1 MKKALWK
8 ADSFIRTG
16 LRHLDKSQPCQDY
29 VIVDG
34 IKGAALCD
42 GVSRSIESEKAS
54 EIGAKQTITVCK
66 SIIGDKLLL
75 KDLVSKTERSKS
87 ACEAIAED
95 ICKRIQTK
103 LSDYPKA
110 DSTLAFVYRLDD
122 RYAILGYIG
131 DSAIIV
137 VSESKAEVFTQTRDY
152 GGPTESIAHPRA
164 SELMDIRIVDMDAEN
179 VKAFVLTS
187 DGLEEELYTKGNK
200 ARALKSCEKYVN
212 TLFESDG
219 HTAIEKLLDD
229 VTADGLFDDDISLA
243 VLAREEISLPE
254 EPQWL
259 CSCGHRNSLTTT
271 YCEKCDK
278 DYFTLYR
285 NADMSNYPSPWE
297 YFSYLNAHPKEEQ
310 RVIGYCAK
318 DKADSQVIVSQRKD
332 SSVRNSEEF
341 KESHYESKTE
351 RDDEYRHNEKQSHVK
366 KGEETSSV
374 IIPKRFAIIGSA
386 IAVLLCGILVVNF
399 FQILSIS
406 NNLESMRKEIDSIKS
421 NPTEQIAPTIEHIA
435 TPSES
440 APTKVTPSVEETSEE
455 NALNTQPPTQ
465 SIDEVT
471 LSVSETT
478 TLYQNPDYNEEIIGY
493 LTNDNRIIL
502 VEKKTVNNIVWFK
515 VSSSSHITGWAPGEL
530 FTIIADPAK

>member
-1 MKKALWK
+1 MKKSLWK

-34 IKGAALCD
+34 VKGAALCD

-66 SIIGDKLLL
+66 NIIGDKLLL

-137 VSESKAEVFTQTRDY
+137 ISESKAEVFTQTRDY

-212 TLFESDG
+212 ALFESDG
-219 HTAIEKLLDD
+219 HTAIENLLDD

-259 CSCGHRNSLTTT
+259 CSCGHRNTLTTT

-318 DKADSQVIVSQRKD
+318 DKADSQVIVFQRKD
-332 SSVRNSEEF
+332 SSVHDSEEF

-351 RDDEYRHNEKQSHVK
+351 RDNDEYRHNEKQSHVK
-366 KGEETSSV
+366 KGEETSSM

-421 NPTEQIAPTIEHIA
+421 NSTEQIAPTTEHIA

-440 APTKVTPSVEETSEE
+440 APTKVTPSVEETYEESTISTQKPSE
-455 NALNTQPPTQ
+455 A
-465 SIDEVT
+465 IGKIM

-478 TLYQNPDYNEEIIGY
+478 TLYPTPEYSEHAIGY
-493 LTNDNRIIL
+493 ATKENQIMLE
-502 VEKKTVNNIVWFK
+502 EKRTVNDVEWFK
-515 VSSSSHITGWAPGEL
+515 VITSTHITGWAPSE
-530 FTIIADPAK
+530 FFEIDESN